1 MGLLSYMLFK
11 CVISF
16 LPKSKCLNFRL
27 QSPSAVILEPKKIKS
42 VNICIVSPSIFH
54 EVMGP
59 NAMILVFWML
69 SFKSACSLTSY
80 TFNQRLFSSSSIS
93 AISLVSYVYL
103 RLLLFLTIL
112 IPVCASS
119 SPALHMMY
127 SAYKLNKQDDNIQP
141 WCTPFIAW
149 NQSIIPWFHVCSKC
163 CVLTCIQISEEAVK
177 VVWYFHLLKICHSLL
192 WSSHKGLLCSQKFAR
207 IPI

>member
-1 MGLLSYMLFK
+1 MVLQ
-11 CVISF
+11 
-16 LPKSKCLNFRL
+16 RL
-27 QSPSAVILEPKKIKS
+27 M
-42 VNICIVSPSIFH
+42 H